1 MSNAY
6 DEFLDGVEPPKEQS
20 EGGVLRKKLEDA
32 IKLLREKDAKI
43 TELTKQFSGKL
54 VDDFLT
60 TNKIPAKFHKLAKKE
75 LGDTPNEDAFKNFV
89 TEYGELWD
97 AESDADVDTP
107 ANQELQSG
115 LEKIEQAAREAKGLG
130 NQPFKMPSPYELSRM
145 NEDQIAKLMAQI
157 PQTGPY
163 APK

>member
-20 EGGVLRKKLEDA
+20 EGGVLRKKLQDA
-32 IKLLREKDAKI
+32 INLLKEKDK
-43 TELTKQFSGKL
+43 ELASLKQQYSGKL
-54 VDDFLT
+54 VEDFLT
-60 TNKIPAKFHKLAKKE
+60 TNKIPAKFHKLAKRE
-75 LGDTPNEDAFKNFV
+75 LGDTPDEDAFKNFV
-89 TEYGELWD
+89 TEYGDLWD
-97 AESDADVDTP
+97 VESDADVDTP